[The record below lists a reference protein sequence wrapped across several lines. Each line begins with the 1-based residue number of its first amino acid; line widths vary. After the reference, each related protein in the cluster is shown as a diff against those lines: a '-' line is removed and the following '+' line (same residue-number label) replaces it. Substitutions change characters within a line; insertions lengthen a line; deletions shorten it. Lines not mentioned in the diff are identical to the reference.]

1 MSIDQVSVLSVGSQL
16 LIAGAAA
23 LVVVERLLLTRRPGG
38 DRSAPWL
45 AALAFVLA
53 AGLLANV
60 WMLSS
65 PTHRIDEI
73 AFVRSV
79 LLVAAAIVL
88 VPVAAQLAGVHVPRW
103 SMWLLGAV
111 GAVRLLLWPMSEYV
125 SRHEVAPSGVLRYG
139 SLVAVTTVPAVL
151 LVVAGVVSVWSRWDD
166 RVERA
171 TFAAGIGGALAI
183 LIGSFL
189 VEPVLAELL
198 TGWGLAPLV
207 VALVAIVLR
216 QHRRRDD
223 RLDVLEVEAVV
234 AGDRLGRLAVR
245 GELACDVAGAGW
257 WEYQPSSGRF
267 VASDAAWTLLGDGTA
282 EARRRV
288 EGGQTR
294 SLDALMQAVRVDAR
308 LPVRRTLQ
316 TMTRGSRID
325 ARVPLHG
332 HADRW
337 IDVAAAVADTDPA
350 WVVGVALDA
359 TADQHALDVAAAQAR
374 RGLHVGVGAVERIG
388 DVCDAWLAAG
398 RAVFVHVVEVRGLE
412 RIGLVLGDRGE
423 MEALDSI
430 LQRLGWARPAG
441 AHVARLSDRHLVTV
455 TPRDD
460 GALHADPMQI
470 AASIHALFDRP
481 VTVGVERVHLTASIG
496 IALGP
501 DDGSRFG
508 LLSARARAV
517 AGRSTATPSR
527 TSRFVPGDVDI
538 AEVSMHT
545 DAHVAWAIRHDA
557 IHVAFQPV
565 VSARSGEIRSAEA
578 LVRCWHP
585 ELGDL
590 PSEDI
595 VAAAASQGAAAELF
609 GIVLRQSLEA
619 LRSWRADGLLES
631 VSVNLAPSLLSD
643 PETFRLVERELRRAG
658 VPSDALVLE
667 LTEHLGLEGLVA
679 DAARFQALGVRLA
692 IDDFGVGRSTVGRL
706 AGMPID
712 LVKLDRSLVSGL
724 HEDERRERVV
734 ALANDVAHHL
744 GALVIAEGVESE
756 PEASALR
763 DVGIDGLQGYG
774 VCRPLPFAELSAYLA
789 EMRAARGR

>member
-1 MSIDQVSVLSVGSQL
+1 MSFDQVPAWSVGSQL

-23 LVVVERLLLTRRPGG
+23 FVVVERVGLARRAGR

-45 AALAFVLA
+45 AGLAFVLS
-53 AGLLANV
+53 AGLLSNV

-65 PTHRIDEI
+65 PAHRIDQI

-88 VPVAAQLAGVHVPRW
+88 VPVAARLAGVHVPRW
-103 SMWLLGAV
+103 TMLLLGCV
-111 GAVRLLLWPMSEYV
+111 GAVRLVLWPMSEFV
-125 SRHEVAPSGVLRYG
+125 SRHDVASSGMLRYG
-139 SLVAVTTVPAVL
+139 SLVAVTAAPAAL
-151 LVVAGVVSVWSRWDD
+151 LVVAGLVSVWSRWDD

-171 TFAAGIGGALAI
+171 TFAAGVGGAIAI
-183 LIGSFL
+183 LVASFL

-198 TGWGLAPLV
+198 TGWGSAPLV
-207 VALVAIVLR
+207 VAVVAIVLR
-216 QHRRRDD
+216 QHRHRDE
-223 RLDVLEVEAVV
+223 RLDVLEVETAV
-234 AGDRLGRLAVR
+234 AGERIGRLAVR
-245 GELACDVAGAGW
+245 SDLACEVAEVAW
-257 WEYQPSSGRF
+257 WEYQPASGRF
-267 VASDAAWTLLGDGTA
+267 VASGAAWELLADGRVGT
-282 EARRRV
+282 ERRHDD
-288 EGGQTR
+288 EGR
-294 SLDALMQAVRVDAR
+294 SLDSVLQSLRVDAR
-308 LPVRRTLQ
+308 LSVKRTLL
-316 TMTRGSRID
+316 TMAADGRVD

-332 HADRW
+332 NDDRW
-337 IDVAAAVADTDPA
+337 IDVSASVADTDPA
-350 WVVGVALDA
+350 WVVGVASDA
-359 TADQHALDVAAAQAR
+359 SADQRALDEAAAQHR
-374 RGLHVGVGAVERIG
+374 RGLHVGAGAVERIG
-388 DVCDAWLAAG
+388 RVCDGWLAAG
-398 RAVFVHVVEVRGLE
+398 RTVFVLVVEVRGLD
-412 RIGLVLGDRGE
+412 RVGMVLGDRGE
-423 MEALDSI
+423 AAALDSV
-430 LQRLGWARPAG
+430 LQRLGWARPVG
-441 AHVARLSDRHLVTV
+441 AHVARLSDRHLVSV
-455 TPRDD
+455 VPASD
-460 GALHADPMQI
+460 GALTADPMQI

-481 VTVGVERVHLTASIG
+481 VSVGVEQVHLSASIG
-496 IALGP
+496 IAAGP

-508 LLSARARAV
+508 LLAARARAV
-517 AGRSTATPSR
+517 AARTGTPSA
-527 TSRFVPGDVDI
+527 TSRFVPGDVDA
-538 AEVSMHT
+538 AEVALHT

-557 IHVAFQPV
+557 IHVAYQPV

-590 PSEDI
+590 PSEQI

-609 GIVLRQSLEA
+609 GIVLRQALTA
-619 LRSWRADGLLES
+619 LRRWRSDGLLES

-643 PETFRLVERELRRAG
+643 PRTFSLVERELVESG
-658 VPSDALVLE
+658 VPSDSLVLE
-667 LTEHLGLEGLVA
+667 LTEHVGLEGLAA

-744 GALVIAEGVESE
+744 GALVIAEGVETE

-774 VCRPLPFAELSAYLA
+774 LCRPLPFAELSAYLA